1 MEPTPTSLPAR
12 LRAARIARRWTLD
25 QLADAAGVGRA
36 TISKIE
42 RGDASPTAAILA
54 RIAAGLEVSVAS
66 LFSENAAPAPAAAS
80 PLARA
85 ADQATWTDPESGYV
99 RRNVSPP
106 GAAGAAEIVD
116 VTFPPGRRVLL
127 DNPFGWHGLAQQVWA
142 LEGAIE
148 ITVGE
153 VTTRLA
159 AGDCLF
165 LRLDRPVAFHN
176 PGETPARYAV
186 VLSRLTA

>member
-1 MEPTPTSLPAR
+1 MESLTTLPAR
-12 LRAARIARRWTLD
+12 LRAARAARGLTLD

-54 RIAAGLEVSVAS
+54 RIAAGLGVSVAS
-66 LFSENAAPAPAAAS
+66 LFSEKSDATDAP

-85 ADQATWTDPESGYV
+85 ADQTAWTDPESGYV

-106 GAAGAAEIVD
+106 AAAGAAEIVD

-127 DNPFGWHGLAQQVWA
+127 DNPAGWHGLAQQVWV

-148 ITVGE
+148 ITAGGE
-153 VTTRLA
+153 TTRLA

-186 VLSRLTA
+186 VLSRLPA